1 MDSPGLQIL
10 LGAIAISSVVQA
22 VVLVGV
28 AIGGM
33 QLMKRVQQLQ
43 GQVEREIQPVLES
56 ITSISR
62 NVAEVSDVAVLQVR
76 RVEAVVEETI
86 ERFDAARAQVQRVVT
101 RPRGLLG
108 DVSAVFKGV
117 RRGLAVYHRLGGLQA
132 PGRGKS
138 RRYAGDEH
146 LFI

>member
-1 MDSPGLQIL
+1 MDSPGLQVL
-10 LGAIAISSVVQA
+10 LGAIALSSIVQTA
-22 VVLVGV
+22 VLVAV
-28 AIGGM
+28 AIGGL
-33 QLMKRVQQLQ
+33 QLMRRIQQLQ

-56 ITSISR
+56 INAISR

-86 ERFDAARAQVQRVVT
+86 ERLDEARAQVRRVI
-101 RPRGLLG
+101 RKPRGLLG
-108 DVSAVFKGV
+108 DVTAVWKGV

-132 PGRGKS
+132 PARGKA

>member
-10 LGAIAISSVVQA
+10 LGAIALSSLVQA
-22 VVLVGV
+22 VVLVAV

-33 QLMKRVQQLQ
+33 QLMRRVQDLQ

-56 ITSISR
+56 LNAISR

-86 ERFDAARAQVQRVVT
+86 DRIDEARAQVRRVIR
-101 RPRGLLG
+101 RPRGFLG

-117 RRGLAVYHRLGGLQA
+117 RRGLSVYHRLGALQA
-132 PGRGKS
+132 PARGKA

>member
-1 MDSPGLQIL
+1 MGLQ
-10 LGAIAISSVVQA
+10 
-22 VVLVGV
+22 
-28 AIGGM
+28 
-33 QLMKRVQQLQ
+33 LMRRVQQLQ

-56 ITSISR
+56 INSISR

-86 ERFDAARAQVQRVVT
+86 ERIDEARTQVHRLIR

-108 DVSAVFKGV
+108 DLSAVFKGV
-117 RRGLAVYHRLGGLQA
+117 RRGLAVYQRLGALQA
-132 PGRGKS
+132 PARGKA

>member
-1 MDSPGLQIL
+1 MDSPGMQIL
-10 LGAIAISSVVQA
+10 LGAIALSSIVQA

-33 QLMKRVQQLQ
+33 QLMRRVQELQ
-43 GQVEREIQPVLES
+43 GRVEREVQPVLDS
-56 ITSISR
+56 LTAISR

-86 ERFDAARAQVQRVVT
+86 ERIDEARAQVRRVI
-101 RPRGLLG
+101 RKPRGLMA

-132 PGRGKS
+132 PRQGKT

>member
-10 LGAIAISSVVQA
+10 LGAIALSSIVQA

-28 AIGGM
+28 ALGGM
-33 QLMKRVQQLQ
+33 QLMKRVQELQ
-43 GQVEREIQPVLES
+43 GRVEREVQPVLDS
-56 ITSISR
+56 LASISR

-76 RVEAVVEETI
+76 RVEAVVEETMDRI
-86 ERFDAARAQVQRVVT
+86 DEARAQVGRVI
-101 RPRGLLG
+101 RKPRGLLS

-117 RRGLAVYHRLGGLQA
+117 RRGLAVYQRLGDLQA
-132 PGRGKS
+132 TRQGKS